1 MIDTQSLKHKAKKG
15 LYWKFLQQFS
25 NYGVGL
31 IIGILMARM
40 LSPED
45 YGLTAIPAVFFA
57 ISGLFISGGFGV
69 ALVRKPELSEKDL
82 STAFYYS
89 LCVGI
94 VCYIVLY
101 LLAPYI
107 AEFYD
112 APILTDLMRVTAIN
126 FLYSPLGTPQ
136 SVILQRQLDFK
147 TPAKISVVCQIF
159 SGIVG
164 IYLAYTGYG
173 VWALAIS
180 GLASGILNIVILLVS
195 VRWLPK
201 TGWSNES
208 FKYLWGFGNKMVGS
222 WLIGTIYENIAP
234 LIIGKFF
241 SPAQLGVYNR
251 ALGYASIPSKNITN
265 TIQAVSFPV
274 LSKLQDDDSLLSY
287 GYRKMIRLSA
297 FFVFPIMLLLAAIAR
312 PLIILM
318 ITEKW
323 LSCVVLLQI
332 MCISFMWYPIHAINL
347 NLLQV
352 KGRSDLYFRLEI
364 IKRAI
369 GLIILI
375 STLPFGLEA
384 FCWGGVIGSIVSLV
398 INTYYTGILIN
409 AGFIAQMKDIS
420 HILIL
425 SLVMYFVSYIISI
438 QFINEWMQLC
448 VGISIAVCI
457 YILGATLFRFPEVK
471 EAIQFIKKDKKNG

>member
-1 MIDTQSLKHKAKKG
+1 MIETQTLKHKTKKG
-15 LYWKFLQQFS
+15 LFWKFLQQFF

-94 VCYIVLY
+94 VCYIVLF

-107 AEFYD
+107 ADFYD
-112 APILTDLMRVTAIN
+112 APILTDLMRVTALN

-136 SVILQRQLDFK
+136 SVILQRQLNFK

-159 SGIVG
+159 SGVIGV
-164 IYLAYTGYG
+164 YLAYTGYG

-180 GLASGILNIVILLVS
+180 GLASGILNIVILLAS

-222 WLIGTIYENIAP
+222 WLVGTIYENIAP

-251 ALGYASIPSKNITN
+251 ALGYASIPSKNVTN

-274 LSKLQDDDSLLSY
+274 LSKLQDDDALLSHS
-287 GYRKMIRLSA
+287 YRKMIRLSA
-297 FFVFPIMLLLAAIAR
+297 FFVFPIMLLLAAVAR

-332 MCISFMWYPIHAINL
+332 MCFSLMCYPIHSINL

-364 IKRAI
+364 IKRVI
-369 GLIILI
+369 GLGILI
-375 STLPFGLEA
+375 TTLPFGLEA
-384 FCWGGVIGSIVSLV
+384 FCWGGVAGSIISLV
-398 INTYYTGILIN
+398 INTYYTGILIKV
-409 AGFIAQMKDIS
+409 GFISQMKDIS
-420 HILIL
+420 HILFL
-425 SLVMYFVSYIISI
+425 SLFMCAVSYYASS
-438 QFINEWMQLC
+438 QFISEWIQLL
-448 VGISIAVCI
+448 VGVVLAVSI
-457 YILGATLFRFPEVK
+457 YLLGANLLHYPELT
-471 EAIQFIKKDKKNG
+471 EAIQFLKKD